1 MNFSLSPPR
10 QGARKRRSTL
20 VPVLALV
27 TLVVAV
33 AIPIVRARAMRP
45 TIAAIE
51 PPLGEP
57 GATLVIRGKH
67 FGAERGD
74 ARVEFDGSAPTASS
88 YLLWSDDR
96 IEVRIPLYA
105 DSSLVRVATQAG
117 RSNARMFMS
126 RALLPSIPSGSTG
139 QALGPTIDSLSS
151 ESGAIGSLLIIRG
164 LNFGTNRDGSSV
176 LFSWVGEVPT
186 QVKSDE
192 SGHGYVSPQ
201 DAFGEYE
208 SWSDKEI
215 RVRIPD
221 GAISGGLAVKTEKGT
236 SPIRYFQISEAPGTR
251 SYLQRKTYAVSSF
264 VTVSRVRASS
274 QNALYL
280 WMPFPAESPYQRGVK
295 ALGRSTEPLI
305 PNYRGLSVYRLA
317 DLVDDKLVTITQ
329 DHLVQVYGVETDI
342 KPERIK
348 APADHAPRLYVTLTA
363 PDQMVPSSDQS
374 IVAFAQKAAGREKNP
389 YRLAQTM
396 LASLGQAVAFDAK
409 AAHDSPAKALAA
421 GKGDSWDIALLYAA
435 VLRAVGV
442 PAVPVVG
449 VVMDDS
455 RRAWNHAWVE
465 FYVYGFGWVPVDPAL
480 MFGATIGNFVPPFED
495 RSHYFGNM
503 DDRHIAFSRGLAS
516 VDKINPDGRTVF
528 ASRRYSLQNI
538 FEEASGGLTS
548 YTSFWSDVEIT
559 GVY

>member
-10 QGARKRRSTL
+10 QGARKRRSAL
-20 VPVLALV
+20 VPILALV
-27 TLVVAV
+27 ALAV
-33 AIPIVRARAMRP
+33 ATGVPIARARAMRP
-45 TIAAIE
+45 VIEAIE

-57 GATLVIRGKH
+57 GATLVVRGRH
-67 FGAERGD
+67 FGSERGD
-74 ARVEFDGSAPTASS
+74 GKVEFDGSAPTASS
-88 YLLWSDDR
+88 YLSWSDQR

-105 DSSLVRVATQAG
+105 DSSLVRVTTQEG
-117 RSNARMFMS
+117 RSNSRMFMS

-151 ESGAIGSLLIIRG
+151 ESGAIGGLLTIRG
-164 LNFGTNRDGSSV
+164 LNFGTNRDGSTV
-176 LFSWVGEVPT
+176 LFSWTGEVPA
-186 QVKSDE
+186 QVRSDE
-192 SGHGYVSPQ
+192 SGRGYVSPQ
-201 DAFGEYE
+201 DAFGEYD

-221 GAISGGLAVKTEKGT
+221 GATSGGLAVKTEKGM
-236 SPIRYFQISEAPGTR
+236 SPIRYFQIVDTPGTR
-251 SYLQRKTYAVSSF
+251 SYQQRKTYALSNF
-264 VTVSRVRASS
+264 VTVSRVRASG

-295 ALGRSTEPLI
+295 ALGRSNEPLI

-317 DLVDDKLVTITQ
+317 DLVDDKLVTISQ
-329 DHLVQVYGVETDI
+329 DHLVQVYAVETDI

-348 APADHAPRLYVTLTA
+348 APSDPVPRLYAMLTA
-363 PDQMVPSSDQS
+363 PDQAVPSSDPA
-374 IVAFAQKAAGREKNP
+374 IVAFARKAAGREKNP

-396 LASLGQAVAFDAK
+396 LAALGQAVAFDTK
-409 AAHDSPAKALAA
+409 AVYDSPAKALVAGRSDTWNIAMLYVAA
-421 GKGDSWDIALLYAA
+421 
-435 VLRAVGV
+435 LRAVGV

-455 RRAWNHAWVE
+455 RRAWNHAWAE

-480 MFGATIGNFVPPFED
+480 MFGATIGSFVPPFED

-516 VDKINPDGRTVF
+516 VDKINPDGRTVS

-538 FEEASGGLTS
+538 SEEASGGLAA
-548 YTSFWSDVEIT
+548 YTSFWSDIEIT

>member
-10 QGARKRRSTL
+10 QAPRKRRSVL
-20 VPVLALV
+20 LPVLALAA
-27 TLVVAV
+27 LAIAIAV
-33 AIPIVRARAMRP
+33 PIARARAMRP
-45 TIAAIE
+45 TISAIE

-57 GATLVIRGKH
+57 GATLVVHGKH
-67 FGAERGD
+67 FGRERGD
-74 ARVEFDGSAPTASS
+74 GRVEFDGAAPTASS

-105 DSSLVRVATQAG
+105 DSSLVRVTTPAG

-126 RALLPSIPSGSTG
+126 RALLPSMPSGSTG

-151 ESGAIGSLLIIRG
+151 ESGAIGGLLTIRG

-176 LFSWVGEVPT
+176 LFSWIGEVSA

-221 GAISGGLAVKTEKGT
+221 GSVSGGIAIKTEKGL
-236 SPIRYFQISEAPGTR
+236 SPVRYFQIVDTPGTK
-251 SYLQRKTYAVSSF
+251 SYLQRKTYALSNF
-264 VTVSRVRASS
+264 VTVSRVRSS
-274 QNALYL
+274 GQNALYL
-280 WMPFPAESPYQRGVK
+280 WMPFPAETPYQRGVK
-295 ALGRSTEPLI
+295 ALGRSNEPLI
-305 PNYRGLSVYRLA
+305 PDYRGLSVYRLA
-317 DLVDDKLVTITQ
+317 DLADDKLVTITQ

-342 KPERIK
+342 KPERVK
-348 APADHAPRLYVTLTA
+348 QPADPVPRLYTTLTA
-363 PDQMVPSSDQS
+363 PDQLVPSADPA
-374 IVAFAQKAAGREKNP
+374 IVAFALKAAGREKNP
-389 YRLAQTM
+389 YRLAQAI
-396 LASLGQAVAFDAK
+396 LASLGQAVAFDAR
-409 AAHDSPAKALAA
+409 ASYESPIKALSA
-421 GKGDSWDIALLYAA
+421 GRGDSWDLAILYAA
-435 VLRAVGV
+435 ALRAAGV
-442 PAVPVVG
+442 PSVPVVG

-455 RRAWNHAWVE
+455 RRAWNHAWAE

-480 MFGATIGNFVPPFED
+480 MSGATIGNFVPPFED

-516 VDKINPDGRTVF
+516 VDKINPDGRTVS
-528 ASRRYSLQNI
+528 ASRRYSFQNI
-538 FEEASGGLTS
+538 FEEASGGLS
-548 YTSFWSDVEIT
+548 AYTSFWSDVEIT